1 MRPAAPGLPRTA
13 PGWGDLQFFVAV
25 AEGGSIGD
33 AARRLGVNHS
43 TVLRRIARLEQALAC
58 RLFDRLPG
66 GYALTTSGNALAEH
80 LAGLSEQVDSV
91 QRHLTGL
98 DPAIE
103 GPIRVTS
110 SDIVVEGLLM
120 PLLAQFRRQHPR
132 VRVHLVMNYRFTAL
146 TRREAD
152 IAVRGAD
159 KAPKDLVAR
168 HVGQVETVLCASNG
182 YLDRAGRDLPLTEH
196 RWVAVDASLSFA
208 LFEDWFRRHV
218 GRDRVVMRVDS
229 LVGVAD
235 AVAAGVGLGMLPRP
249 LVLARPQLVQLR
261 APEPGLNKSIWVLMH
276 PDVQRTARVR
286 ALFDF
291 LHDRLAADPRLAHG

>member
-1 MRPAAPGLPRTA
+1 MTTGAPALARTRLD
-13 PGWGDLQFFVAV
+13 WGAVQYFVAV
-25 AEGGSIGD
+25 AESGSIGD

-43 TVLRRIARLEQALAC
+43 TVLRRIAQLEAALAC

-66 GYALTTSGNALAEH
+66 GYALTTSGNSLAEH

-91 QRHLTGL
+91 LRHLTGL

-120 PLLAQFRRQHPR
+120 PLLAQFRRKHPR
-132 VRVHLVMNYRFTAL
+132 VRMQLAMNYGFTGL

-159 KAPKDLVAR
+159 KAPKDLIAR
-168 HVGQVETVLCASNG
+168 HVGHVETVLCASRQ
-182 YLDRAGRDLPLTEH
+182 YLDRVGHEVPLTEH
-196 RWVAVDASLSFA
+196 RWVAVDESLSFA
-208 LFEDWFRRHV
+208 LFEDWFRRQV
-218 GRDRVVMRVDS
+218 GRDRVVLRVDS

-235 AVAAGVGLGMLPRP
+235 AVAAGIGLGLLPRP
-249 LVLARPQLVQLR
+249 LVQARPQLVQLR
-261 APEPGLNKSIWVLMH
+261 APEPGLNKAIWVLMH

-291 LHDRLAADPRLAHG
+291 LHERLAREPRLGHG

>member
-1 MRPAAPGLPRTA
+1 MTARAPAIARSPLD
-13 PGWGDLQFFVAV
+13 WGDIQFFVAV
-25 AEGGSIGD
+25 AESGSIGQ
-33 AARRLGVNHS
+33 AAQRLGVHHS
-43 TVLRRIARLEQALAC
+43 TVLRRIAHLERTLAC

-80 LAGLSEQVDSV
+80 LAGLSEQVDAV

-120 PLLAQFRRQHPR
+120 PLLARFRRQHPK
-132 VRVHLVMNYRFTAL
+132 VRVQLVMNYGFTAL

-159 KAPKDLVAR
+159 KVPKDLVAR
-168 HVGQVETVLCASNG
+168 HVGRIETVLCASQA
-182 YLDRAGRDLPLTEH
+182 YLERAGPDLPLAAH
-196 RWVAVDASLSFA
+196 RWVAVDESLSFA

-218 GRDRVVMRVDS
+218 GRDRVVLRVDS

-235 AVAAGVGLGMLPRP
+235 AVAAGIGLGMLPRP
-249 LVLARPQLVQLR
+249 LVHARPQLVQLQP
-261 APEPGLNKSIWVLMH
+261 PEPGLDKAIWVLMH

-286 ALFDF
+286 ALFEF
-291 LHDRLAADPRLAHG
+291 LHEQLAADARLAHG